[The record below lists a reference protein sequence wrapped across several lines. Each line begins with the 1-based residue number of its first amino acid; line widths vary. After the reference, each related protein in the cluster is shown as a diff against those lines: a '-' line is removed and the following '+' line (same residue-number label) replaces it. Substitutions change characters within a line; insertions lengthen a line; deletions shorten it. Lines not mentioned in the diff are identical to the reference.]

1 MFKKK
6 ILSLQLDIKEQHMNT
21 ITIDNNIYNWAE
33 SYAKMHN
40 ITLKELAEK
49 ALMMVVKKKQGF
61 KLKSEEELSPAIRS
75 LIGIAEPNDKDLNG
89 KDARMAYLEE
99 KFSK

>member
-1 MFKKK
+1 
-6 ILSLQLDIKEQHMNT
+6 MNT

-49 ALMMVVKKKQGF
+49 ALMMVVKKSKVLS
-61 KLKSEEELSPAIRS
+61 LKAKKNFLLPLEVLSELQSQTI
-75 LIGIAEPNDKDLNG
+75 KT
-89 KDARMAYLEE
+89 
-99 KFSK
+99 

>member
-1 MFKKK
+1 
-6 ILSLQLDIKEQHMNT
+6 MNT

-49 ALMMVVKKKQGF
+49 ALMMVVKKKR
-61 KLKSEEELSPAIRS
+61 KVLSLKAKKNFLLPLEVLSELQSQPI
-75 LIGIAEPNDKDLNG
+75 KT
-89 KDARMAYLEE
+89 
-99 KFSK
+99 